1 MNTLLKVE
9 KISVSFDGFKAI
21 NSLSYSIGKNELKAI
36 IGPNGAGKTTFM
48 DIITGQ
54 TKPDEGKVLFG
65 ERSVWLESDQKYQ
78 VVWDENLLMKS
89 ESQIALLGIGR
100 KFQRPTVF
108 ELKTVFENL
117 FISMKKNRSPFSVL
131 FQKLNRDEKNLIEK
145 ILGEISLKKEQ
156 DRIAGELSHGQKQ
169 WLEIGMLLTQEPK
182 LLLIDEPAAGMTS
195 NERRQTVEILKKLSA
210 DKSVIVVEHDMEF
223 VKDLECE
230 VTVLH
235 EGSILSEGSIEH
247 VSSNNEVIEVYLGR

>member
-21 NSLSYSIGKNELKAI
+21 NNLSYSIGKNELKAI

-145 ILGEISLKKEQ
+145 ILGEISLKNEQ

>member
-1 MNTLLKVE
+1 
-9 KISVSFDGFKAI
+9 
-21 NSLSYSIGKNELKAI
+21 
-36 IGPNGAGKTTFM
+36 
-48 DIITGQ
+48 
-54 TKPDEGKVLFG
+54 
-65 ERSVWLESDQKYQ
+65 
-78 VVWDENLLMKS
+78 
-89 ESQIALLGIGR
+89 
-100 KFQRPTVF
+100 
-108 ELKTVFENL
+108 
-117 FISMKKNRSPFSVL
+117 MKKNRNPFSVL
-131 FQKLNRDEKNLIEK
+131 FQKLNRDEKNLIEN
-145 ILGEISLKKEQ
+145 ILGEISLTNER

-182 LLLIDEPAAGMTS
+182 LLLIDEPAAGMTA
-195 NERRQTVEILKKLSA
+195 NERRQTVEILKKLSE

>member
-131 FQKLNRDEKNLIEK
+131 FQKLNRDEKNLIEN
-145 ILGEISLKKEQ
+145 ILGEISLTNEQ

-182 LLLIDEPAAGMTS
+182 LLLIDEPAAGMTA
-195 NERRQTVEILKKLSA
+195 NERKQTVEILKKLSE

>member
-117 FISMKKNRSPFSVL
+117 FISMKKNRNPFRVL

-145 ILGEISLKKEQ
+145 ILGEISLKNEQ

-195 NERRQTVEILKKLSA
+195 NERRQTVEILKKLSE